1 MKTTKL
7 PDGTKKPDQS
17 TKNPLKT
24 PGGKSEEQTG
34 EDSDDN
40 KHVTVIVGF
49 SVGGAVTVV
58 LILVIVYVIARCLV
72 ASRRSRKLAK
82 GGQLMSNFGS
92 SNTEK
97 GRQLDYSAER
107 QMEQIGH
114 DKDTFCMY
122 NNHLNGNI
130 NQNCNGPKA
139 ASETHSNGAVP
150 SEFETSRPNSFD
162 NALITRL

>member
-7 PDGTKKPDQS
+7 PDGTKKPYQS

-24 PGGKSEEQTG
+24 ADDKSEEQTG
-34 EDSDDN
+34 EESDDN

-49 SVGGAVTVV
+49 SVGGALTVV
-58 LILVIVYVIARCLV
+58 LILVIVYVIARCFV
-72 ASRRSRKLAK
+72 ASRRSRKLTK

-92 SNTEK
+92 SNTVK
-97 GRQLDYSAER
+97 GRQLDFSADR

-114 DKDTFCMY
+114 DKDIFCMY

-130 NQNCNGPKA
+130 NQNCIDAKA
-139 ASETHSNGAVP
+139 AGETNPNGVLPSGFETNMSNG
-150 SEFETSRPNSFD
+150 FD